1 MKNFAPLMGK
11 RIRLT
16 EVDSCGRVIPDGV
29 HMTMDGLVSVGLS
42 PEVEGGAEIT
52 SKRIDGSIC
61 VNEKQ
66 SDSFKYF
73 TLNITFCGVH
83 PTALALSTNAEEY
96 LSQIN
101 QEVLGFTVRAGSI
114 KKYFA
119 FELWTGLAGV
129 ACDDQTQEAS
139 GYLLLPFVG
148 AGTVGEVTFDS
159 ETAVNFTM
167 SGGKTKSNNA
177 WGTGPYNVV
186 QGSGGTGAKL
196 PTALD
201 PYDHLLMLETGLA
214 VPEVSEEAEPNTAA

>member
-16 EVDSCGRVIPDGV
+16 EMDNCGRVIPDGV

-42 PEVEGGAEIT
+42 PEVEDGAEIM

-73 TLNITFCGVH
+73 GLNVTFCGVH
-83 PTALALSTNAEEY
+83 PTALALTTNAEEY
-96 LSQIN
+96 LSQID
-101 QEVLGFTVRAGSI
+101 QSVLGFTVRAGAI

-129 ACDDQTQEAS
+129 ACDENTQEAS
-139 GYLLLPFVG
+139 GYLLLPFVV

-159 ETAVNFTM
+159 ENAVNFTM
-167 SGGKTKSNNA
+167 TGAKTKSNNA
-177 WGTGPYNVV
+177 WGVGPYNVV
-186 QGSGGTGAKL
+186 QGADGTGAAL
-196 PTALD
+196 PTPLD

-214 VPEVSEEAEPNTAA
+214 VPAVSTDAEPNTR